1 MLLFGCKAHKHY
13 AKQLNHS
20 VDHYSVVIEFAPQG
34 DIVSMKLKLSNG
46 FYHLPSLF
54 QELSDSLPTLS
65 FWEKKTHKQKTKT
78 VPCQE
83 KYRVAVGNPREKE
96 FPSQSLVFS
105 WNL

>member
-54 QELSDSLPTLS
+54 QELSDPSPTFFLG
-65 FWEKKTHKQKTKT
+65 KKKHTNKKQK
-78 VPCQE
+78 Q
-83 KYRVAVGNPREKE
+83 KYTILQ
-96 FPSQSLVFS
+96 PSI
-105 WNL
+105 